1 MEFDTKNIALIK
13 ALQKDVYLE
22 AEPFQKIADSLGLP
36 LSEVIEKVKELKGLG
51 VIRRFGAALTPAKAG
66 FKTNAMI
73 VWDLEGKEEDKI
85 GEIMASHPRVSHCY
99 IRPPFEGFTY
109 SLYTMTH
116 SNSDEELQD
125 IIKELSEKSGLTR
138 YRILRTVK
146 ELKKTSPVYF
156 G

>member
-1 MEFDTKNIALIK
+1 MGFDEKDISLIRE
-13 ALQKDVYLE
+13 LQRDVYLE
-22 AEPFQKIADSLGLP
+22 ADPFQKIADSLGRP
-36 LSEVIEKVKELKGLG
+36 LEEVIERIKELKEMG

-73 VWDLEGKEEDKI
+73 VWDVEGADEGKA

-99 IRPPFEGFTY
+99 IRPQFEGFSYT
-109 SLYTMTH
+109 LYTMTH

-125 IIKELSEKSGLTR
+125 IIKELSEKSCLKR
-138 YRILRTVK
+138 YRILKTVR
-146 ELKKTSPVYF
+146 ELKKSSPIYF

>member
-1 MEFDTKNIALIK
+1 LEFDTKNIALIK

-36 LSEVIEKVKELKGLG
+36 LSEVIEKVKELKGLC

-73 VWDLEGKEEDKI
+73 VWDVENGDEI
-85 GEIMASHPRVSHCY
+85 RVGEIMASHPRVSHCY
-99 IRPPFEGFTY
+99 IRPSFEGFPYT
-109 SLYTMTH
+109 LYTMTH

-125 IIKELSEKSGLTR
+125 IIKKLSEKSGLTR